1 MKQIDPTELKWS
13 HIRSPGPGGQN
24 VNKVAT
30 GVQLRFNVFESPSLS
45 EAVRA
50 RLIALLGNKLTT
62 NGDLVIKAIRYR
74 TQNRNRDDALA
85 RLMEWVEKAKV
96 VPKKRKATKPS
107 KAAQTRRLDKKK
119 RHSSNKAT
127 RRQNPLSD
135 I

>member
-1 MKQIDPTELKWS
+1 MKPIDPTELKWS

-30 GVQLRFNVFESPSLS
+30 GVQLRFNVFESTSLS

-50 RLIALLGNKLTT
+50 RLITLLGNKLTT
-62 NGDLVIKAIRYR
+62 TGDLVIKAIRYR

-85 RLMEWVEKAKV
+85 RLMEWVAKAKV
-96 VPKKRKATKPS
+96 VPKKRKETKPS
-107 KAAQTRRLDKKK
+107 KAAKTRRLDQKK
-119 RHSSNKAT
+119 RHGSNKAI
-127 RRQNPLSD
+127 RRKNPLSD